1 MKTMAAAID
10 FGTSKIVTIMAE
22 SGDYR
27 RCSILGSGIAQYDGY
42 SDDGRWNDP
51 DKLNDAIKASV
62 LQAERESKRSVSE
75 VYVGVPGEC
84 TRVYIREAQLE
95 LGQDGIV
102 TLKDAGDILEKVVAQ
117 LNANQGSVLSYS
129 PAYYQVDGGEYTMRP
144 VGMSGR
150 TLSAKVS
157 VIAAS
162 LDFMDDVELRLRNL
176 NIKVKGFMA
185 PAMGEAVLLMPPEER
200 DRTVAMVDV
209 GYLHTELMIMQ
220 GDALV
225 DYRVLPVGGGDV
237 AADLAYGLEVPFKT
251 AEEVK
256 RAFAFDGDG
265 DIELGDGGSGTRRF
279 ERGFTNEIITARVD
293 ELADMVREVLEDTD
307 AKPDAKAP
315 LYLTGGGIALMRGGR
330 EYLSKALKRDIKIPS
345 ARAGKLNSPPY
356 ASALGL
362 IDMVF
367 DKIDMQ
373 NGDTGSGAMDK
384 VLDAFYSM
392 GDRLSKVFKRQ

>member
-27 RCSILGSGIAQYDGY
+27 RCSILGSGTAAYDGF
-42 SDDGRWNDP
+42 SDDGRWNTP
-51 DKLNDAIKASV
+51 DKLNDAIKSAIKQLENEAHRPV
-62 LQAERESKRSVSE
+62 TDI
-75 VYVGVPGEC
+75 YVGVPGEC
-84 TRVYIREAQLE
+84 VRVYIREAE
-95 LGQDGIV
+95 LSTGPEGRV
-102 TLKDAGDILEKVVAQ
+102 TLDDAGDILEKVVAQ

-129 PAYYQVDGGEYTMRP
+129 PAYYQVDEGEPTMTP
-144 VGMSGR
+144 VGMRGR

-157 VIAAS
+157 VITAS
-162 LDFMDDVELRLRNL
+162 LDFMDDVELRLRDMG
-176 NIKVKGFMA
+176 IKVNGFMA

-209 GYLHTELMIMQ
+209 GYLHTELMVMQ

-225 DYRVLPVGGGDV
+225 DYRVIPVGGGHI
-237 AADLAYGLEVPFKT
+237 AADLAYGLEIPFKT
-251 AEEVK
+251 AEAVK
-256 RAFAFDGDG
+256 RAFEFDGTG
-265 DIELGDGGSGTRRF
+265 DIELGGNEGAQRF
-279 ERGFTNEIITARVD
+279 GRAFTTEIIGARVD
-293 ELADMVREVLEDTD
+293 ELSDMVRDALEST
-307 AKPDAKAP
+307 AIKPDPNSP
-315 LYLTGGGIALMRGGR
+315 LYLTGGGISMLRGGR
-330 EYLSKALKRDIKIPS
+330 EHMAKALNRNIKIPS

-373 NGDTGSGAMDK
+373 NGDTSSGLMDK
-384 VLDAFYSM
+384 LLDIIYNIGQKLKKLF
-392 GDRLSKVFKRQ
+392 GKQ